1 MWLKQFEQASAFRF
15 CFSERSEY
23 HRTSCIVG
31 QHRETSVLRFT
42 GQGHE
47 PSGESFFQ
55 TCSRKSLRSDD
66 SKNWHCDI
74 DITQTLQDS
83 PADVKRLVTPI
94 LHYSIT
100 MNVLIGFLEKA
111 FRYCI

>member
-1 MWLKQFEQASAFRF
+1 MNQR
-15 CFSERSEY
+15 
-23 HRTSCIVG
+23 
-31 QHRETSVLRFT
+31 RELLSDLL
-42 GQGHE
+42 E
-47 PSGESFFQ
+47 EIM
-55 TCSRKSLRSDD
+55 RSDD